1 MQDIFESIRTNDL
14 QSLVDCIKKGQD
26 INKTHT
32 NITPLQYAVL
42 LGNLGITLFLIEC
55 GARYDSKELI
65 AFANENDQEAI
76 AEALSLVI

>member
-14 QSLVDCIKKGQD
+14 QSLVDSIKKGQD
-26 INKTHT
+26 IDKTHT

-42 LGNLGITLFLIEC
+42 LGNLSITLLLIEC

-65 AFANENDQEAI
+65 VFANENDQRQSQR
-76 AEALSLVI
+76 L